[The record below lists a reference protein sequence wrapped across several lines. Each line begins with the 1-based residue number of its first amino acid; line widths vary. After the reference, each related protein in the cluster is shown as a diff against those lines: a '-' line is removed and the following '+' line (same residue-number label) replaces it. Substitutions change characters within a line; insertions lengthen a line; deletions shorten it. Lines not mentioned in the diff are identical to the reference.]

1 MGRPATIAVT
11 RRRYRIRRLAW
22 VAALALI
29 AIVFAAWFRDSGLV
43 AVKHVRIEGI
53 GGREADRVR
62 FALEGAARDMTTLH
76 VRTGDLRTAVE
87 PYPSV
92 ASIDVKRGFPNT
104 LTIVVHSREPVAA
117 IAVGSTRVAV
127 SADGVLLRGS
137 SPRGVPLVP
146 LRMPP
151 TGTRVSGAKELQALA
166 VLGAA
171 PKPLRSKIE
180 RLRFTSNGIVVT
192 LSKGPEL
199 RFGSAARPNAKWSA
213 ISRVLADD
221 SSKGATYI
229 DVHLPE
235 RPAAGGLEDPSS
247 QHDPRTTDE
256 ATLPP
261 SATTQTQPA
270 TTSPPPVATTPQ
282 PAASAPQSPLQGDS
296 Q

>member
-1 MGRPATIAVT
+1 MGRPSTIAVT
-11 RRRYRIRRLAW
+11 RRRYRFRRMAW
-22 VAALALI
+22 IAALCLI
-29 AIVFAAWFRDSGLV
+29 AIVFAAWFRDCGLV
-43 AVKHVRIEGI
+43 AVKHVKIEGI

-62 FALEGAARDMTTLH
+62 FALESAARDMTTLH
-76 VRTGDLRTAVE
+76 VRADELRTAVE

-104 LTIVVHSREPVAA
+104 LTIVVRSREPVAA
-117 IAVGSTRVAV
+117 IAVGDTRVAV
-127 SADGVLLRGS
+127 AADGVLLRGS
-137 SPRGVPLVP
+137 STRGVPLVP

-151 TGTRVSGAKELQALA
+151 TGSRVTGARESQALA

-171 PKPLRSKIE
+171 PKPLRSKIQ
-180 RLRFTSNGIVVT
+180 RLRFTRDGIVVT

-199 RFGSAARPNAKWSA
+199 RFGSAALPNAKWLA

-235 RPAAGGLEDPSS
+235 RPAAGGLEDPAR

-261 SATTQTQPA
+261 SATVETPPA
-270 TTSPPPVATTPQ
+270 TASPPAAVTTQQ
-282 PAASAPQSPLQGDS
+282 PSASAPQPSLQGNS

>member
-1 MGRPATIAVT
+1 MGRPSTIAVT

-22 VAALALI
+22 VAALGLI
-29 AIVFAAWFRDSGLV
+29 AIVFTAWFRDSSVV
-43 AVKHVRIEGI
+43 AVKHVKIEGI
-53 GGREADRVR
+53 SGREAERVR
-62 FALEGAARDMTTLH
+62 IALESAARDMTTLH
-76 VRTGDLRTAVE
+76 VRTDDLRTAVE

-117 IAVGSTRVAV
+117 IAVGSTRIAV

-137 SPRGVPLVP
+137 TAHGVPLVP

-151 TGTRVSGAKELQALA
+151 TGSRVTGSKESQALA

-180 RLRFTSNGIVVT
+180 RLRFTSDGIVVT

-199 RFGSAARPNAKWSA
+199 RFGSAARPDAKWSA

-235 RPAAGGLEDPSS
+235 RPAAGGLEDPAR
-247 QHDPRTTDE
+247 QHDPRTADE
-256 ATLPP
+256 AMLPP
-261 SATTQTQPA
+261 SATTQT
-270 TTSPPPVATTPQ
+270 PPVTTTPQ
-282 PAASAPQSPLQGDS
+282 PAATTPTVAGSVPQPSLQGNS